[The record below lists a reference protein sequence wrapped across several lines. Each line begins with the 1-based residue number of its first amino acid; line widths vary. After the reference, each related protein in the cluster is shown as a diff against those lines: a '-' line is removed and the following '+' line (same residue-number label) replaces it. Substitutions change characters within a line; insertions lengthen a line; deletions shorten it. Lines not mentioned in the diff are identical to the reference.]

1 MIFDIVTADKRIE
14 FRNLTLKMDSVETVR
29 CFIAILYLAM
39 KQKIFLEQKD
49 NEILI
54 YLNENID

>member
-14 FRNLTLKMDSVETVR
+14 FKNITLKMGSFETVR
-29 CFIAILYLAM
+29 CFIAMLYLAM
-39 KQKIFLEQKD
+39 KRKIFLEQKD
-49 NEILI
+49 DDILI